1 MALTKIGIDAISGAI
16 QTSNIADAAVTSAKI
31 ATGGVATVD
40 MADGSVTSLK
50 IVDGGIAT
58 ADIADGAVT
67 LAKLS
72 ATGTKDSTT
81 FLRGDNSFQVVAVTP
96 TAVSDQANS
105 STGYFDLPSGTTAQ
119 RPGSANSGY
128 TRYNTDTGS
137 LEFYNGTNWIS
148 TNLIPTVN
156 SITGN
161 IYAGIESSLSI
172 SVTNATDIIT
182 VRFSEGGSIVSDV
195 GSISVTSGTASVT
208 LPSAVYNQTAGD
220 TITISILNQDGTPS
234 SNNISK
240 TLLTVPTGGTRT
252 ASGLTFTHAFSAGTT
267 SFNTQ
272 GRSLVADVLMVAGGG
287 GGGAGNGL
295 EGGEGSG
302 GGGGGA
308 GGLVFWDDLSISSGT
323 YSMVVGSGGTGSQ
336 SEGGIGSNGG
346 NTTGFGYTALGGGGA
361 ASHETTQR
369 SNSGGSGGGNH
380 DRNNDSGAAP
390 GIQNSTYGYGFGN
403 NGGTG
408 YDLTSGDRYE
418 SGAGGGG
425 AGAVGQNSNRGNVDN
440 TPGNGGAGRDYSS
453 VYGTSYGDSGWF
465 AGGGGGGG
473 GNGTYTSVFGTG
485 GQGGGGRGG
494 GGATPPSVGT
504 NGTGGGGGGGQG
516 STVGARGGD
525 GIILIKY
532 TLS

>member
-1 MALTKIGIDAISGAI
+1 MP
-16 QTSNIADAAVTSAKI
+16 
-31 ATGGVATVD
+31 ATVL
-40 MADGSVTSLK
+40 GEH
-50 IVDGGIAT
+50 AT
-58 ADIADGAVT
+58 T
-67 LAKLS
+67 L
-72 ATGTKDSTT
+72 
-81 FLRGDNSFQVVAVTP
+81 P
-96 TAVSDQANS
+96 T
-105 STGYFDLPSGTTAQ
+105 GTTAQ
-119 RPGSANSGY
+119 RPSPASAGM
-128 TRYNTDTGS
+128 TRYNTSTGS
-137 LEFYNGTNWIS
+137 LEYYDGTNWIS

-156 SITGN
+156 SVTGT
-161 IYAGIESSLSI
+161 IYVGLANTLSI
-172 SVTNATDIIT
+172 SITNATDVVT
-182 VRFSEGGSIVSDV
+182 VRFSEGGVVVSDV
-195 GSISVTSGTASVT
+195 TNVTVTSGTASVT
-208 LPSAVYNQTAGD
+208 VPSAVYNQTGGD
-220 TITISILNQDGTPS
+220 TITVSILNQDGTPS

-240 TLLTVPTGGTRT
+240 TVTATPTGGTITTSGSTRT
-252 ASGLTFTHAFSAGTT
+252 HSFSAGTT
-267 SFNTQ
+267 TFNTQ
-272 GRSLVADVLMVAGGG
+272 GLSLTADVLMVAGGG

-295 EGGEGSG
+295 DGGEGSG

-308 GGLVFWDDLSISSGT
+308 GGLVFWDDLSISSGS

-346 NTTGFGYTALGGGGA
+346 NTTCFGYTALGGGGA

-408 YDLTSGDRYE
+408 QDLTSGDRYE
-418 SGAGGGG
+418 TGAGGGG
-425 AGAVGQNSNRGNVDN
+425 AGAVGQNSNRNNTDN

-453 VYGTSYGDSGWF
+453 IYGTGFGDSGWF

-473 GNGTYTSVFGTG
+473 GQAQFTSVFGTG

-494 GGATPPSVGT
+494 GGGTGPSAGT

-516 STVGARGGD
+516 QTTGARGGD

-532 TLS
+532 TL